1 MILLG
6 KKIDSPT
13 SLCWRKRSGQAEN
26 VVSVCEVFHGGA
38 LWTVKAQSRWAPV
51 LVLTTSGK
59 EKSAEPPEKP
69 LIAVP
74 FLVT

>member
-1 MILLG
+1 M
-6 KKIDSPT
+6 
-13 SLCWRKRSGQAEN
+13 
-26 VVSVCEVFHGGA
+26 CEVFHGGA
-38 LWTVKAQSRWAPV
+38 LWRVKAQTRWAPV